1 MTPFRLATLGGL
13 AFGALSGAVLA
24 QGAPGLASGG
34 PSLSA
39 APPPPP
45 PPSALVPDAP
55 SSSDTCVERIPA
67 GKARPKL
74 TEKVPSRGQ
83 SGHALT
89 LSLTIE
95 HLKGETVL
103 PGGFAP
109 QGESPEWRALERAGL
124 FVPDPDG
131 GAGPSLERTE
141 QGDGATTKL
150 ELSLVALPKK
160 PGRNVIAIPPL
171 PLSVARASGEVLVL
185 CTAPHQI
192 TIEDPIA
199 NVSNPMPKPNPPAR
213 QQREEWTLLKQA
225 AIGAALALPVA
236 LLLAWLLSW
245 WRKRPRP
252 EPPAPPPRP
261 PWDIALEE
269 LFDVRHA
276 GLVTEGRLAEHFD
289 RVSDI
294 VRKYLGARYG
304 FDGLESTTREMLS
317 VLRTAKPRPAP
328 LDAIETFLHQADLVK
343 FAKTVPSPEDGEL
356 ALSRAEHIV
365 KETLPAIPGIP
376 DLPAVEPVTAPTPA
390 PAPAAAPSTA
400 ASPADAAPPASDARD
415 KPRGDA
421 S

>member
-1 MTPFRLATLGGL
+1 VKPSGLTAFAAL
-13 AFGALSGAVLA
+13 AFGAIAGVAFGQVPPVSSGA
-24 QGAPGLASGG
+24 G

-39 APPPPP
+39 TPPPPP
-45 PPSALVPDAP
+45 PASSLVPDLPPA
-55 SSSDTCVERIPA
+55 SDTCQERIPA

-74 TEKVPSRGQ
+74 TEKVPSKGQ

-89 LSLTIE
+89 LGFTIE

-124 FVPDPDG
+124 YVPDPDG
-131 GAGPSLERTE
+131 GAGPSLSRTE
-141 QGDGATTKL
+141 QGDRAITKL

-199 NVSNPMPKPNPPAR
+199 NVTNPMPKPNPSAR
-213 QQREEWTLLKQA
+213 QEREEWTLLKQA
-225 AIGAALALPVA
+225 VIGAALALPVA
-236 LLLAWLLSW
+236 LALAWLFSW
-245 WRKRPRP
+245 WRRRPRP

-261 PWDIALEE
+261 PWEVALEE

-304 FDGLESTTREMLS
+304 FDGLESTTREILS
-317 VLRTAKPRPAP
+317 VLRKASPRPAP
-328 LDAIETFLHQADLVK
+328 LETIETFLHQADLVK
-343 FAKTVPSPEDGEL
+343 FAKTTPTPEDGEL
-356 ALSRAEHIV
+356 ALVRAERIV
-365 KETLPAIPGIP
+365 KETLPPIPGVP
-376 DLPAVEPVTAPTPA
+376 EPLAAEPA
-390 PAPAAAPSTA
+390 PVAPAASVLERPQAGSNEA
-400 ASPADAAPPASDARD
+400 EKSGGSGA
-415 KPRGDA
+415 
-421 S
+421 

>member
-1 MTPFRLATLGGL
+1 MTPARLAALSGL
-13 AFGALSGAVLA
+13 AFGALAGVAVA
-24 QGAPGLASGG
+24 QGARGVASGG

-45 PPSALVPDAP
+45 PASALAADAAFA
-55 SSSDTCVERIPA
+55 SDTCQERIPA

-74 TEKVPSRGQ
+74 TEKVPAKGQ

-89 LSLTIE
+89 LSLTVE

-141 QGDGATTKL
+141 QGDRATTKL

-160 PGRNVIAIPPL
+160 PGRNVIVIPAL

-185 CTAPHQI
+185 CTAPHQL

-213 QQREEWTLLKQA
+213 QEREEWTLLKQA

-236 LLLAWLLSW
+236 LALAWLFSW
-245 WRKRPRP
+245 WRRRPRP

-261 PWDIALEE
+261 PWEVALEE

-276 GLVTEGRLAEHFD
+276 GLVMEGRLAEHFD

-304 FDGLESTTREMLS
+304 FDGLESTTREVLS
-317 VLRTAKPRPAP
+317 VLRKSKPRPAP
-328 LDAIETFLHQADLVK
+328 LDAIESFLHQADLVK
-343 FAKTVPSPEDGEL
+343 FAKTVPTPEDGEL
-356 ALSRAEHIV
+356 ALVRAEHIV
-365 KETLPAIPGIP
+365 KETLPAIPGVP
-376 DLPAVEPVTAPTPA
+376 ELPAEPVVATPPAATPSSASAPP
-390 PAPAAAPSTA
+390 AAPSTSNGA
-400 ASPADAAPPASDARD
+400 GKPPGDAA
-415 KPRGDA
+415 
-421 S
+421 

>member
-1 MTPFRLATLGGL
+1 MRASLLGALGGL
-13 AFGALSGAVLA
+13 ALGAVAGTTFA
-24 QGAPGLASGG
+24 QGG

-39 APPPPP
+39 AAPPPP
-45 PPSALVPDAP
+45 PPSAFTPDAP
-55 SSSDTCVERIPA
+55 IVSDTCEERIPA
-67 GKARPKL
+67 GKARPKV

-95 HLKGETVL
+95 HLLGETVL

-109 QGESPEWRALERAGL
+109 QGESAEWRALERAGL

-131 GAGPSLERTE
+131 GAGPSLTRTE
-141 QGDGATTKL
+141 QGDRATTKL

-199 NVSNPMPKPNPPAR
+199 NVSNPTPKPNPPAR
-213 QQREEWTLLKQA
+213 QEREEWTLLKQA
-225 AIGAALALPVA
+225 VIGAALALPVA
-236 LLLAWLLSW
+236 LSLAWLFSW
-245 WRKRPRP
+245 WRRRPRP
-252 EPPAPPPRP
+252 APPAPPPRP
-261 PWDIALEE
+261 PWEVALEE

-276 GLVTEGRLAEHFD
+276 GLVAEGRLAEHFD

-304 FDGLESTTREMLS
+304 FDGLESTTREVLS
-317 VLRTAKPRPAP
+317 VLRKAKPRPAP

-343 FAKTVPSPEDGEL
+343 FAKTLPTTEDGEL

-376 DLPAVEPVTAPTPA
+376 EPPSAEPAAGPEAVPA
-390 PAPAAAPSTA
+390 TSAAPSPSAATA
-400 ASPADAAPPASDARD
+400 PRGGSNDAEKPP
-415 KPRGDA
+415 GDA

>member
-1 MTPFRLATLGGL
+1 VKPSRLTALAAI
-13 AFGALSGAVLA
+13 AFGAFAGAAFGQAAPGASGA
-24 QGAPGLASGG
+24 G

-39 APPPPP
+39 PAPPPPP
-45 PPSALVPDAP
+45 ASALVPDAP
-55 SSSDTCVERIPA
+55 PPSETCQERIPA

-74 TEKVPSRGQ
+74 TEKVPTKGQ

-89 LSLTIE
+89 LALTIE

-109 QGESPEWRALERAGL
+109 QGESAEWRALERAGL
-124 FVPDPDG
+124 YVPDPDG
-131 GAGPSLERTE
+131 GAGPSLSRTE
-141 QGDGATTKL
+141 QGERATTKL

-199 NVSNPMPKPNPPAR
+199 NVTNPMPKPNPPAR
-213 QQREEWTLLKQA
+213 QEREEWTLLKQA
-225 AIGAALALPVA
+225 VIGAALALPVA
-236 LLLAWLLSW
+236 LALAWLFSW
-245 WRKRPRP
+245 WRRRPRP

-261 PWDIALEE
+261 PWEVALEE

-304 FDGLESTTREMLS
+304 FDGLESTTREVLA
-317 VLRTAKPRPAP
+317 VLRKSTPRPAP

-343 FAKTVPSPEDGEL
+343 FAKTSPSPEDGEL
-356 ALSRAEHIV
+356 LLVRAEHIV
-365 KETLPAIPGIP
+365 KETLPPIPGVP
-376 DLPAVEPVTAPTPA
+376 DLPSTEPAVPA
-390 PAPAAAPSTA
+390 PVPQASSSPETPKA
-400 ASPADAAPPASDARD
+400 ASNGAEKPGGGAA
-415 KPRGDA
+415 
-421 S
+421 

>member
-1 MTPFRLATLGGL
+1 MTGR
-13 AFGALSGAVLA
+13 FGALVGVAAGVVLGAAVA
-24 QGAPGLASGG
+24 EGAPGLASAG

-39 APPPPP
+39 VAPP
-45 PPSALVPDAP
+45 PPSAGAFAP
-55 SSSDTCVERIPA
+55 APPPESDTCQERIPA

-89 LSLTIE
+89 LALTIE

-109 QGESPEWRALERAGL
+109 QGESAEWKALEHAGL

-131 GAGPSLERTE
+131 GAGPSLVRTE
-141 QGDGATTKL
+141 QGDRATTKL

-160 PGRNVIAIPPL
+160 PGRNVIAIPAL

-185 CTAPHQI
+185 CTAPHEI

-199 NVSNPMPKPNPPAR
+199 NVPNPMPKPNPPAR
-213 QQREEWTLLKQA
+213 QEREEWTLLKQI
-225 AIGAALALPVA
+225 AIGAAIALPVA
-236 LLLAWLLSW
+236 LLLAWLFSW
-245 WRKRPRP
+245 WQRRPRP
-252 EPPAPPPRP
+252 VPPAPPPRP
-261 PWDIALEE
+261 PWEVALEE

-276 GLVTEGRLAEHFD
+276 GLVAEGRLAEHFD

-304 FDGLESTTREMLS
+304 FDGLESTTREVLS
-317 VLRTAKPRPAP
+317 TLRSSKPRPGP

-343 FAKTVPSPEDGEL
+343 FAKTVPTPEDGEL
-356 ALSRAEHIV
+356 ALMRAEHIV
-365 KETLPAIPGIP
+365 KETLPALPGVP
-376 DLPAVEPVTAPTPA
+376 EPANPEPTLDAVRAAAPPA
-390 PAPAAAPSTA
+390 ATAPAAATDPA
-400 ASPADAAPPASDARD
+400 AKNGAAPPGGGT
-415 KPRGDA
+415 P
-421 S
+421 

>member
-1 MTPFRLATLGGL
+1 LGLSGLGGL
-13 AFGALSGAVLA
+13 VVIGLAGAAFA
-24 QGAPGLASGG
+24 QGSTSPSSAG

-39 APPPPP
+39 LAPPPPAA
-45 PPSALVPDAP
+45 SAVVSDAP
-55 SSSDTCVERIPA
+55 PASDTCEERIPT

-74 TEKVPSRGQ
+74 TEKVPERGQ

-109 QGESPEWRALERAGL
+109 QGESAEWRALERAGL

-141 QGDGATTKL
+141 QGERATTKL

-160 PGRNVIAIPPL
+160 PGRSVIAIPPL

-185 CTAPHQI
+185 CTAPHRI

-199 NVSNPMPKPNPPAR
+199 NVPNPMPKANPPPR
-213 QQREEWTLLKQA
+213 QEREEWTLLKQA
-225 AIGAALALPVA
+225 VLGAALALPVA
-236 LLLAWLLSW
+236 LSLAWLFSW
-245 WRKRPRP
+245 WRRRPRP
-252 EPPAPPPRP
+252 VPPAPPPRP
-261 PWDIALEE
+261 PWEVALEE

-276 GLVTEGRLAEHFD
+276 GLVSEGRLAEHFD
-289 RVSDI
+289 RVSDV

-317 VLRTAKPRPAP
+317 VLRKAKPRPAP
-328 LDAIETFLHQADLVK
+328 LDAIEAFLQQADLVK
-343 FAKTVPSPEDGEL
+343 FAKTVPTPEDGEL
-356 ALSRAEHIV
+356 ALVRAEHIV
-365 KETLPAIPGIP
+365 KETLPAIPG
-376 DLPAVEPVTAPTPA
+376 LPEAPTPA
-390 PAPAAAPSTA
+390 PAAAPVPAAAPSPSVAPA
-400 ASPADAAPPASDARD
+400 AAAPADSSGAD
-415 KPRGDA
+415 KPRGDG